1 MFCTVSDV
9 EEFLQITIPMDLRS
23 AAESAIQRATAA
35 IQNYCRQDIELVE
48 DDELVLDCAGG
59 TKVFLPELPV
69 VSVASVVEDD
79 ETLTVSDDYKLGQH
93 GILHR
98 IGGYWPS
105 GIQII
110 AVCYTHGHSTIPDDV
125 VDVCMRAAARAYQAG
140 LRASEVDGVPG
151 VSSTGLG
158 DYSVA
163 FGGDSGQ
170 EGVLGASAAPIL
182 LRSERQML
190 NRYRI

>member
-1 MFCTVSDV
+1 
-9 EEFLQITIPMDLRS
+9 
-23 AAESAIQRATAA
+23 
-35 IQNYCRQDIELVE
+35 
-48 DDELVLDCAGG
+48 
-59 TKVFLPELPV
+59 
-69 VSVASVVEDD
+69 
-79 ETLTVSDDYKLGQH
+79 
-93 GILHR
+93 
-98 IGGYWPS
+98 
-105 GIQII
+105 
-110 AVCYTHGHSTIPDDV
+110 
-125 VDVCMRAAARAYQAG
+125 MRAAARAYQAG
-140 LRASEVDGVPG
+140 LRAAEVDGVPG